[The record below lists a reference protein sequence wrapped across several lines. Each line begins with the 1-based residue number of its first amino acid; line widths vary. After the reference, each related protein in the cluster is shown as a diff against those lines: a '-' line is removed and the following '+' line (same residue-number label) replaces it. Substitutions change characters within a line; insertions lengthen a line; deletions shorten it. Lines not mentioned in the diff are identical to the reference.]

1 MRPAFTVLRIQKL
14 KTWGAIGGSGK
25 HNQRERETPNA
36 DSARTAENRTLVGN
50 ADSDNV
56 TLVKEAIGTQLI
68 RKNAVLGVE
77 MLLSA
82 SPEYF
87 RPGQTEK
94 AGEYDAHRL
103 NSWVDAS
110 TQWLKERYGNRVV
123 KAVLHLDEA
132 TPHVHALLV
141 PLDDTGKLNCRALFG
156 GSRHTLALL
165 QTDYADAVKSLGITR
180 GIENSRATHQKV
192 SQFYSIIG
200 KERLAEIPKAQRYDA
215 PELPSKLNR
224 MSDKVLVE
232 YARAA
237 AQRGSEAQ
245 RAATESVVN
254 AVKSENEILKQQHLA
269 LKDINAHL
277 HKENTTLQEYM
288 KVLRGV
294 ELGAVLKRLFNA
306 KGPYPKDDRDCY
318 RLPDQREVLVNNSSW
333 RMAAG
338 KSGKG
343 TIDLVMVLRGYEQK
357 DLNKALGELG
367 NAFGVNPVAGE
378 YAGKFIERAQFEVG
392 QAVNK
397 HVLICQREERECNQ
411 PQEQEYRQPQ
421 QPENSQLQEQERGR
435 PQSQERQ
442 QPQKQIR
449 PQNRGR

>member
-1 MRPAFTVLRIQKL
+1 MRPTFTVLRIQKL

-36 DSARTAENRTLVGN
+36 DAARTAENRTVVGS
-50 ADSDNV
+50 ADSDSV
-56 TLVKEAIGTQLI
+56 AQVKEAIGTQRI

-110 TQWLKERYGNRVV
+110 TQWLQERYGNRVV

-132 TPHVHALLV
+132 TPHIHALLV

-156 GSRHTLALL
+156 GSRHTLSLL

-200 KERLAEIPKAQRYDA
+200 KEHLAEIPKAQRYDA

-224 MSDKVLVE
+224 MSDKALVE
-232 YARAA
+232 YARTA

-245 RAATESVVN
+245 RAATESIVN
-254 AVKSENEILKQQHLA
+254 AVKSENEILKQQNLA
-269 LKDINAHL
+269 LKGINSHL
-277 HKENTTLQEYM
+277 HKENTTLQEQM

-306 KGPYPKDDRDCY
+306 KGPYPKDDRD
-318 RLPDQREVLVNNSSW
+318 
-333 RMAAG
+333 
-338 KSGKG
+338 
-343 TIDLVMVLRGYEQK
+343 
-357 DLNKALGELG
+357 
-367 NAFGVNPVAGE
+367 
-378 YAGKFIERAQFEVG
+378 
-392 QAVNK
+392 
-397 HVLICQREERECNQ
+397 
-411 PQEQEYRQPQ
+411 
-421 QPENSQLQEQERGR
+421 
-435 PQSQERQ
+435 
-442 QPQKQIR
+442 
-449 PQNRGR
+449 

>member
-1 MRPAFTVLRIQKL
+1 M
-14 KTWGAIGGSGK
+14 
-25 HNQRERETPNA
+25 
-36 DSARTAENRTLVGN
+36 
-50 ADSDNV
+50 
-56 TLVKEAIGTQLI
+56 
-68 RKNAVLGVE
+68 
-77 MLLSA
+77 
-82 SPEYF
+82 
-87 RPGQTEK
+87 
-94 AGEYDAHRL
+94 
-103 NSWVDAS
+103 
-110 TQWLKERYGNRVV
+110 
-123 KAVLHLDEA
+123 
-132 TPHVHALLV
+132 
-141 PLDDTGKLNCRALFG
+141 
-156 GSRHTLALL
+156 
-165 QTDYADAVKSLGITR
+165 
-180 GIENSRATHQKV
+180 
-192 SQFYSIIG
+192 
-200 KERLAEIPKAQRYDA
+200 
-215 PELPSKLNR
+215 
-224 MSDKVLVE
+224 
-232 YARAA
+232 
-237 AQRGSEAQ
+237 
-245 RAATESVVN
+245 
-254 AVKSENEILKQQHLA
+254 
-269 LKDINAHL
+269 
-277 HKENTTLQEYM
+277 
-288 KVLRGV
+288 
-294 ELGAVLKRLFNA
+294 LKRLFNA

-338 KSGKG
+338 KSGKS